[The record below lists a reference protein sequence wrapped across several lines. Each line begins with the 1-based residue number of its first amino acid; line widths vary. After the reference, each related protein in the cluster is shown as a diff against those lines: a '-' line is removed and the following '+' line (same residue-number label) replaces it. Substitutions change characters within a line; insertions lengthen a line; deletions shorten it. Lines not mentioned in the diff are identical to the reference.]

1 MSHDTLRVRLLAF
14 LFLIPLALY
23 AWSAVQAFRVDSTL
37 RDEQFMR
44 DWSASVRNDPDA
56 AGAIPV
62 TCSVRPMASKVI
74 FTSSP
79 KTPRPSAATILGWLC
94 AAGWPLSASSAR
106 WRRRWSR
113 PSCWRDW
120 NTTGAAR
127 SQAYL
132 LGHLAPAWRRL
143 GRLVPLHAGL
153 LVAALA
159 RLLYEALWATAT
171 GTATASSPCSSH
183 CRCGCCSS
191 AACSCCG
198 ACAAN
203 CCRWRN
209 RCSTCSA
216 ANSTASPR
224 PASGNGWDRSPTAPE
239 RRYRTMSS
247 PASSTATS
255 SPRAR
260 SCWHPRHSAG
270 GRTLYIPL
278 TYASVMSEAES
289 AAIIGHELGHFAAGD
304 TAHGASCRSCSG
316 RCACASNASP
326 PRGWACRPARQAG
339 PVGRAVLPRSL
350 RARLPALESPPGTG
364 RRQGR
369 GAGSRRGSSPSR
381 CYAPAPLRD

>member
-1 MSHDTLRVRLLAF
+1 
-14 LFLIPLALY
+14 
-23 AWSAVQAFRVDSTL
+23 
-37 RDEQFMR
+37 
-44 DWSASVRNDPDA
+44 
-56 AGAIPV
+56 
-62 TCSVRPMASKVI
+62 MASKVI

-127 SQAYL
+127 CARKPTCSATSRRP
-132 LGHLAPAWRRL
+132 GGASVDWSRCTPACWSPPWPASCSTKRC
-143 GRLVPLHAGL
+143 G
-153 LVAALA
+153 
-159 RLLYEALWATAT
+159 ATAT

-183 CRCGCCSS
+183 CCCGCCSS

-255 SPRAR
+255 SPRPR
-260 SCWHPRHSAG
+260 SCWHP
-270 GRTLYIPL
+270 
-278 TYASVMSEAES
+278 
-289 AAIIGHELGHFAAGD
+289 AAF
-304 TAHGASCRSCSG
+304 RW
-316 RCACASNASP
+316 
-326 PRGWACRPARQAG
+326 RGVPC
-339 PVGRAVLPRSL
+339 
-350 RARLPALESPPGTG
+350 T
-364 RRQGR
+364 
-369 GAGSRRGSSPSR
+369 SR
-381 CYAPAPLRD
+381 